1 MDAVETI
8 IRRERWEIEP
18 RLRELGLTREGL
30 LKARDIAIH
39 ESGNATPFHAANAAG
54 TYSYHGGTW
63 ALRNHFV
70 GTEWT
75 VYRSD
80 GVEVITNEKLK
91 IKVAFSNV
99 DLACNTAHIPKP
111 RTKKGAGA
119 ERAMIGGL
127 FGDLPHYAPRQT
139 GDWQFFYLMV
149 DQGGAAELTRPVIK
163 GGTFVAAIE
172 RNYLSDGSDG
182 SGDKLLDNPDDAPIE
197 LEPKIARL

>member
-18 RLRELGLTREGL
+18 RLKELGLTREGL
-30 LKARDIAIH
+30 LEARDIAIH

-70 GTEWT
+70 GTDWT
-75 VYRSD
+75 VDRSD
-80 GVEVITNEKLK
+80 GVEAIKDERLK
-91 IKVAFSNV
+91 VQVAFSNV
-99 DLACNTAHIPKP
+99 DLACNTEHIPKP

-119 ERAMIGGL
+119 ERAMSSGL
-127 FGDLPHYAPRQT
+127 FGDLPHYAPRQI

-149 DQGGAAELTRPVIK
+149 DPDGATELTRHVVK

-182 SGDKLLDNPDDAPIE
+182 SGAKLLDNPDDAPME
-197 LEPKIARL
+197 FEPQIARI